1 MKRFFLFM
9 VSFVFF
15 ALPHLLLAQPTSG
28 SVRLNV
34 VLSQVQSLTI
44 NESQGQVDLNFSKKE
59 DFKNGVNINE
69 RNHLNVFS
77 SGRFVVKVSTQGD
90 LTRPGGKTIPSST
103 IAVTP
108 VASGG
113 VTQIPGLTTG
123 NGVNLSPQEAR
134 TIIKSPTHGT
144 VATSFDVLYHA
155 SGDGYAMM
163 DNGTYS
169 ATIVYT
175 IETE

>member
-1 MKRFFLFM
+1 M

-15 ALPHLLLAQPTSG
+15 ALPHLMFAQVQNG

-34 VLSQVQSLTI
+34 VLSQVQSLTV
-44 NESQGQVDLNFSKKE
+44 NQSQGQVDLRFSRKE
-59 DFKNGVNINE
+59 DFRDGVDINE

-77 SGRFVVKVSTQGD
+77 SGRFVVKVSAQSD
-90 LTRPGGKTIPSST
+90 LQRPGGRAIPAST

-108 VASGG
+108 MATGG
-113 VTQIPGLTTG
+113 ITQVPGMTTA
-123 NGVNLSPQEAR
+123 NNVSLSPRESR

-144 VATSFDVLYHA
+144 IATSFDVLYHA
-155 SGDGYAMM
+155 SGEGYALL

-169 ATIVYT
+169 ATVVYT
-175 IETE
+175 IEAE